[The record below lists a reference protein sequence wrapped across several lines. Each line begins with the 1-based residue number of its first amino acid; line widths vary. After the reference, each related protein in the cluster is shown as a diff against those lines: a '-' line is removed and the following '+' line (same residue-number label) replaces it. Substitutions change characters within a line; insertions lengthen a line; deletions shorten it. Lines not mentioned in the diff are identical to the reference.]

1 MISEPRITQLT
12 KQPLWDFCGIS
23 EDTGVRITKEGEDCT
38 VCQSWFSEGRPDL
51 VFPDP
56 PANYNLAVDKL
67 GTPNIILLLQTSTT
81 FDNNHILY

>member
-1 MISEPRITQLT
+1 MIWEPRITQLT
-12 KQPLWDFCGIS
+12 KHPLWDFCGIP
-23 EDTGVRITKEGEDCT
+23 EDTGVRITKEGEDCP
-38 VCQSWFSEGRPDL
+38 VCQPRFSEGRPDL

-81 FDNNHILY
+81 FDNNDIQY

>member
-1 MISEPRITQLT
+1 MIREPRITQLT
-12 KQPLWDFCGIS
+12 KQPLWDFCGIP
-23 EDTGVRITKEGEDCT
+23 EDTGVRITKEGEVCT

-67 GTPNIILLLQTSTT
+67 GPHVTKM
-81 FDNNHILY
+81 LYCIEN